1 MAVVCENHKQI
12 IILYAYG
19 KNSFCL
25 GKPLHGVSTLIIA
38 YATLII
44 ACDDTT
50 HHSLACR
57 SHLTTQSMLF
67 DIILFLAAM
76 QSEMWMKLL
85 TFGENSLKTF
95 SEVNGPFR

>member
-12 IILYAYG
+12 HVIILYAYG
-19 KNSFCL
+19 ENSFCP

-57 SHLTTQSMLF
+57 SHLTTQSMLS

-76 QSEMWMKLL
+76 QSEM
-85 TFGENSLKTF
+85 
-95 SEVNGPFR
+95 